1 MIGCPLLHPDRHPGP
16 TIKGA
21 QRFGLRLSDVGE
33 LLGIMD
39 RGQCPCG
46 HTEKLLRQR
55 IAEIDSQLQQLG
67 RLRSDL
73 AGFVD
78 DIAELRPAGS

>member
-1 MIGCPLLHPDRHPGP
+1 
-16 TIKGA
+16 
-21 QRFGLRLSDVGE
+21 
-33 LLGIMD
+33 MD